1 MKKILIS
8 DYDNTFY
15 TTEEQLYKNIKYIK
29 KFQEKGNIFVI
40 STSRSWKSLK
50 QEIDKYKIPFDYL
63 CCNTGGTIFDNKGS
77 SLFVGNISDSVINK
91 VENILE
97 KLNLNNFSITRYG
110 IYKEYEEKINE
121 ILGYK
126 IKGNREEI
134 ENLRKELKNV
144 LNNEFEIILKNE
156 KQYSK
161 LFLNF
166 KLNTKE
172 NGIEKLN
179 KILPEV
185 EYKIITV
192 GDDDI
197 DFNMLKKYDGYRM
210 NNSSKLL
217 TENINKT
224 VNSIEELL
232 KIS

>member
-15 TTEEQLYKNIKYIK
+15 TTEEQLYKNIEYIK

-110 IYKEYEEKINE
+110 TYKEYEEKINE

-172 NGIEKLN
+172 NGIEKLI